1 MPRSRSSSKRTVR
14 ATQELPATR
23 GEGRSPWTVLCY
35 LAGDLNPPLAAQ
47 VESDLREVLAAGASA
62 EVIVAVQYD
71 GPEGAVRYVLPREP
85 AAELEPVEHLG
96 RVDSGSAAVL
106 ADFLRWGLSAHP
118 AERVALVLGGLN
130 ALDPSEAEGLGG
142 GHNSRVF
149 TLCRDDSCGGYL
161 DVVDVGAVIREVQ
174 AEQGRGRELFEILA
188 VDSCHTQF
196 LELAYELEGCVQV
209 LVASQTLVPGSGWD
223 YTAVL
228 RAWMKAVAEAKG
240 GADTVTVAR
249 VLVPAIAAS
258 YQVPGLDSPAVVSAL
273 DLRRLDDVAR
283 TFDTLCIGLMQ
294 ALGEGLIWET
304 RRLLLGLFDPTGG
317 RVEADAFDCGSFF
330 LLTGAALDAM
340 ADEAVQ
346 GWLGTTL
353 QRVSGRHLQRFREVV
368 ARRLEGQIEE
378 SADPERLRLLVQVLR
393 GAASIEQ
400 GRRLLAVVGEGVRE
414 RLLALTASGSRPP
427 VTQQERGQA
436 RDRARDRDKRLG
448 KAVAAELRWL
458 PAERRFDLERLN
470 EAAETARRLARQAR
484 QAALILLGSDLEP
497 ELDEPVEAGGEARP
511 GAVIALESTAG
522 PAVGWPRWSGVSLY
536 RPPKLDRL
544 MNTNYQRFAFH
555 RRVHWAAM
563 LGAANLIDQHPR
575 ALWRLVSSLLA
586 TGAVTTRRE
595 VLRRLTGAD
604 SVVWGLRDQFRVLA
618 PAPTLTLSLERRSG
632 AGSPAGDRSGPPAGT
647 GITRESYLLRLESV
661 TSGAVITEQD
671 SRVQPQVM
679 DRALRELGEVLSAD
693 VATPNL
699 LRRLR
704 AIGGLLGE
712 DIFQNL
718 SRTLEDARQAA
729 LEGLTHNHAHL
740 QLQIPR
746 ELMRYPW
753 ELLHHR
759 GEWLCE
765 RFAIGRQVFM
775 ETGLARQV
783 TRRRQGRVR
792 PLIIGDPVFDRELVE
807 RGWDQ
812 LRGARFEAEQVAG
825 WFERLREELGEVI
838 DFERGRDTR
847 IHTRLTLAE
856 FRELLRTGDY
866 DLIHFAGH
874 GVFRGEDAETSA
886 WLLSD
891 GELWALEIRNT
902 LVDHPAPPWLVYA
915 NACESAMETGEP
927 RRRYQGNVFGLATA
941 FINQGVAAYI
951 APLWPIDDLLAQH
964 IALEFYRYLLS
975 ERLTLGEAL
984 RRAKAEARRVSYP
997 DDAEGES
1004 SGGGAW
1010 AGLGWASLVLYGDP
1024 TEELFQALAGSGRSR
1039 TEEPEEVRPRAPTAR
1054 LKRPPAMSPPVPV
1067 ARYLHAPDHV
1077 LAGWVNGP
1085 ALAALPVSTRG
1096 VEELGKD
1103 DVVLELVEEAGLRRW
1118 RRRTGAGTGAG
1129 AGRRG
1134 RGEAVG
1140 GDGLPGSD
1148 LTRLLHDDRLRHC
1161 LVGKRGVLR
1170 VIGRWLVRGFAGGL
1184 TGLVREYDREQVAN
1198 EGLCWVAGDG
1208 PEALRPVT
1216 RESLP
1221 DAAGGGRVDRVL
1233 LLVHGTFSR
1242 TASPVEGFGPEFLR
1256 WARTQYRAVL
1266 GFDHW
1271 TLSKT
1276 PLENAEMLV
1285 EQLRILDPRLLEGRR
1300 LDLVTHSRGGLV
1312 GRAFCELLE
1321 RAAAVRTLVF
1331 LGTPNCGTDLAN
1343 PEHWGAMADVL
1354 VNLTGLDQAN
1364 LFGRLAGLLA
1374 QLAVRA
1380 GEKRIPGLLAQNPL
1394 MAEVRDSFLHMLQQA
1409 DAGKGGVR
1417 YGVVTAEFEPSPLV
1431 PNLRGLWQA
1440 AKSAGVDTVL
1450 DRFFAEANDLVVN
1463 TSHAWCI
1470 DQSAPRRGELPAFLP
1485 PERVLAFVPPGT
1497 ELALPP
1503 QVQRVISRGVHH
1515 CNLFS
1520 QRATQDRL
1528 REWLLAG

>member
-1 MPRSRSSSKRTVR
+1 
-14 ATQELPATR
+14 
-23 GEGRSPWTVLCY
+23 LCY
-35 LAGDLNPPLAAQ
+35 LAGDLDPPLAGQ
-47 VESDLREVLAAGASA
+47 VEADLREVLAAGAST
-62 EVIVAVQYD
+62 EVAVAVQYD
-71 GPEGAVRYVLPREP
+71 GPGGAVRYVLPRGP
-85 AAELEPVEHLG
+85 ALELEPVEHLG

-130 ALDPSEAEGLGG
+130 ALDPSEAEGGG
-142 GHNSRVF
+142 GRHNSRVF

-209 LVASQTLVPGSGWD
+209 LVASQTLVPGSGWE

-228 RAWMKAVAEAKG
+228 RAWMQAVAEAQA

-249 VLVPAIAAS
+249 ALVPAITAS
-258 YQVPGLDSPAVVSAL
+258 YQVPGLASPVVVSAL

-283 TFDTLCIGLMQ
+283 SFDTLCIGLMQ

-304 RRLLLGLFDPTGG
+304 RRLLLGLFDPPGG

-353 QRVSGRHLQRFREVV
+353 QRVSGGHLQRFREAV
-368 ARRLEGQIEE
+368 ARRLEAQVEA
-378 SADPERLRLLVQVLR
+378 STDPERLAFLVEVLR
-393 GAASIEQ
+393 GAAPVVQ
-400 GRRLLAVVGEGVRE
+400 GERLLAVVGEGVRE
-414 RLLALTASGSRPP
+414 RLLALMATASNHPP
-427 VTQQERGQA
+427 LTRAERLQA
-436 RDRARDRDKRLG
+436 RDRAQDRDGRLG

-484 QAALILLGSDLEP
+484 QAALILLGSELEA
-497 ELDEPVEAGGEARP
+497 ELDEPPDAAGEARP
-511 GAVIALESTAG
+511 GAVIALASTAG
-522 PAVGWPRWSGVSLY
+522 PAEGWPRWSGVSLY

-595 VLRRLTGAD
+595 VLRRLTGPD

-632 AGSPAGDRSGPPAGT
+632 ASSAGVAPGGASAGAAT
-647 GITRESYLLRLESV
+647 RRESYLLRLESV

-671 SRVQPQVM
+671 SRVQPEVM
-679 DRALRELGEVLSAD
+679 DRALRELGEVLGAD
-693 VATPNL
+693 AATPDL

-729 LEGLTHNHAHL
+729 LEGLTHTHAHL

-746 ELMRYPW
+746 ELMPYPW

-838 DFERGRDTR
+838 DFDRARDTR

-874 GVFRGEDAETSA
+874 GIFRGEDAETSA

-915 NACESAMETGEP
+915 NACESAMESDQP

-997 DDAEGES
+997 DAAEGEIPT
-1004 SGGGAW
+1004 GGAW

-1039 TEEPEEVRPRAPTAR
+1039 TEEPEEAGPRIPAAKV
-1054 LKRPPAMSPPVPV
+1054 KRPAVVSGPVRV
-1067 ARYLHAPDHV
+1067 AHYLHAPDHI
-1077 LAGWVNGP
+1077 LSEWVSGP

-1096 VEELGKD
+1096 QEELGED

-1118 RRRTGAGTGAG
+1118 RRRTGAGGERRARGA
-1129 AGRRG
+1129 AGER
-1134 RGEAVG
+1134 
-1140 GDGLPGSD
+1140 DGLPGSD
-1148 LTRLLHDDRLRHC
+1148 FGRLLHDDRLRHC
-1161 LVGKRGVLR
+1161 LAGKRGLLR
-1170 VIGRWLVRGFAGGL
+1170 VIGRWLIRGFAGGL
-1184 TGLVREYDREQVAN
+1184 TGLVREYDREQVPN
-1198 EGLCWVAGDG
+1198 EGLCWVAGDDPG
-1208 PEALRPVT
+1208 ALRPVT
-1216 RESLP
+1216 REALP
-1221 DAAGGGRVDRVL
+1221 EAAGGGRTDRVL

-1256 WARTQYRAVL
+1256 WAREQYRAVL

-1312 GRAFCELLE
+1312 ARAFCELLE
-1321 RAAAVRTLVF
+1321 RAPAVRTLVF

-1343 PEHWGAMADVL
+1343 PENWGAMADVL
-1354 VNLTGLDQAN
+1354 VNLTGLDHAS

-1394 MAEVRDSFLHMLQQA
+1394 MAEVEDSFLHSLQQA
-1409 DAGKGGVR
+1409 DAGQGGVR
-1417 YGVVTAEFEPSPLV
+1417 YGVVTAEFEPSPLI

-1440 AKSAGVDTVL
+1440 AKDAGVDTVL

-1463 TSHAWCI
+1463 TRHAWCI
-1470 DQSAPRRGELPAFLP
+1470 DQSAPRGEELPAFLP
-1485 PERVLAFVPPGT
+1485 PERVLAFVPPGAT
-1497 ELALPP
+1497 WALPD
-1503 QVQRVISRGVHH
+1503 QVQPVVSRGVHH

-1520 QRATQDRL
+1520 QKATQDRL
-1528 REWLLAG
+1528 RDWLLAG